1 MSVTGQWFSKI
12 NATKTIWQKILPKS
26 YVSKIC
32 DMVVLKFLPN
42 LTSPSKTSTN
52 PYNFHSG
59 GTFSTEEMAWWSVL
73 SDGSMHLCDSLQCY
87 IRNFGLRNICQ
98 NLSNPQCH
106 TYKRPRFF
114 WWRFLKFQWCL
125 RCEDI
130 ESMGLA
136 VLNINHLVVAWFRT
150 NMFHCM
156 ICWFTWFMV
165 SA

>member
-1 MSVTGQWFSKI
+1 MLQEQGASLMSVTGQWFSKI
-12 NATKTIWQKILPKS
+12 YATKIIWQKILPKS
-26 YVSKIC
+26 HVSKIC
-32 DMVVLKFLPN
+32 DMVVLKILPN
-42 LTSPSKTSTN
+42 LTSPTKTSTN

-98 NLSNPQCH
+98 FSESAMSHILTS
-106 TYKRPRFF
+106 TFFF

-130 ESMGLA
+130 KSMGLA
-136 VLNINHLVVAWFRT
+136 DVSGFEYQLSSGRLV
-150 NMFHCM
+150 
-156 ICWFTWFMV
+156 
-165 SA
+165 

>member
-1 MSVTGQWFSKI
+1 MMLQEQGASLMSVTGQWFSKI
-12 NATKTIWQKILPKS
+12 DATKIIWQKILPKS

-32 DMVVLKFLPN
+32 SMVVLKILPN

-98 NLSNPQCH
+98 ILSNPQCH
-106 TYKRPRFF
+106 KYKRPRFF
-114 WWRFLKFQWCL
+114 FGGGFWNSN
-125 RCEDI
+125 DVY
-130 ESMGLA
+130 A
-136 VLNINHLVVAWFRT
+136 VKTLNLWG
-150 NMFHCM
+150 
-156 ICWFTWFMV
+156 
-165 SA
+165 